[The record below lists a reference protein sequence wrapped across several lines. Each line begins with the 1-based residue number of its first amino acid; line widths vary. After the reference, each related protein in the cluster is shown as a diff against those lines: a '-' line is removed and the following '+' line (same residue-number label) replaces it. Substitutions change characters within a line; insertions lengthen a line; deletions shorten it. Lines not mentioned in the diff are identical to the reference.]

1 MSADPSEGSKSPV
14 TPRTS
19 GKMDPGISS
28 VAEALQ
34 QVDRAID
41 GHFAQF
47 NELPLS
53 GSKYVSR
60 IFRATPS
67 AR

>member
-1 MSADPSEGSKSPV
+1 
-14 TPRTS
+14 
-19 GKMDPGISS
+19 MDPGISS